1 MVAGGGTGE
10 KTVQL
15 AQQMFD
21 SHSSSNWRITHLDL
35 SQTSIDIAKARAID
49 IWGSEAVQNHLKF
62 VQGSLLNVVDLLPYE
77 EFDYIDCLGVLH
89 TLHNPAH
96 GLSMLKRVLKT
107 NGGIGIM
114 VYAPLGRAGIY
125 NMQNMINMIKDSSST
140 QYNINLTKR
149 LLKNLPQSNPLRT
162 DQWKWKSLM
171 NTITNTTGISGLVDL
186 FLPGH
191 DIPMSVNDIYS
202 MVHHA
207 ELHFNSFVHPALY
220 QVKSFVH
227 DKVLVQNIK
236 QRLATRR
243 QEEAFV
249 EMLSGNHYQ
258 HYFYVTN
265 NPEHTEFSW
274 REHLNYRPIP
284 CRFDGKLLGLALRNL
299 TYFPWKSNNLDLF
312 FRLPTSMYDESD
324 AVQRVLKHIDGKN
337 TIHEIKKLSQ
347 LKIEDFDHLFGEM
360 FDILNSQGKLYLSKY
375 PVVMAENFSDI
386 EMMLRQAVYPNM
398 PRNGYHHYDCE
409 RIL

>member
-1 MVAGGGTGE
+1 MDWCKPVKILVAGGGTGE

-140 QYNINLTKR
+140 QYNIN
-149 LLKNLPQSNPLRT
+149 
-162 DQWKWKSLM
+162 
-171 NTITNTTGISGLVDL
+171 
-186 FLPGH
+186 
-191 DIPMSVNDIYS
+191 
-202 MVHHA
+202 
-207 ELHFNSFVHPALY
+207 
-220 QVKSFVH
+220 
-227 DKVLVQNIK
+227 
-236 QRLATRR
+236 
-243 QEEAFV
+243 
-249 EMLSGNHYQ
+249 
-258 HYFYVTN
+258 
-265 NPEHTEFSW
+265 
-274 REHLNYRPIP
+274 
-284 CRFDGKLLGLALRNL
+284 
-299 TYFPWKSNNLDLF
+299 
-312 FRLPTSMYDESD
+312 
-324 AVQRVLKHIDGKN
+324 
-337 TIHEIKKLSQ
+337 
-347 LKIEDFDHLFGEM
+347 
-360 FDILNSQGKLYLSKY
+360 
-375 PVVMAENFSDI
+375 
-386 EMMLRQAVYPNM
+386 
-398 PRNGYHHYDCE
+398 
-409 RIL
+409 